1 MHTPVSIEKIFTT
14 CYKKGITFSK
24 NTAMKLVGSRTRL
37 ERLVAEGKIRM
48 ESKGEAQNSKWQL
61 NAGDVLY
68 HAK

>member
-1 MHTPVSIEKIFTT
+1 MGGKTIENICTT

-48 ESKGEAQNSKWQL
+48 ESKGEAQNSKWKL

>member
-1 MHTPVSIEKIFTT
+1 MEGKTIEKICIT

-48 ESKGEAQNSKWQL
+48 ERKGDAQNSKWQL
-61 NAGDVLY
+61 NAGDVLQN
-68 HAK
+68 AK

>member
-1 MHTPVSIEKIFTT
+1 MEGKTIESICTT

-48 ESKGEAQNSKWQL
+48 DRKGEAQNSKWKL

>member
-1 MHTPVSIEKIFTT
+1 MHTPPTIEKICTS
-14 CYKKGITFSK
+14 CYRKGITFSK
-24 NTAMKLVGSRTRL
+24 NTASKLVGSRTRL

-48 ESKGEAQNSKWQL
+48 EMKSEAQNGKWNC

>member
-1 MHTPVSIEKIFTT
+1 MGGKTIESTCTT

-48 ESKGEAQNSKWQL
+48 ERKTNAQNSRWQL
-61 NAGDVLY
+61 NAGDVLF
-68 HAK
+68 HSK

>member
-1 MHTPVSIEKIFTT
+1 MTPLDQICST
-14 CYKKGITFSK
+14 CYRKGITFSK
-24 NTAMKLVGSRTRL
+24 NTAMKLIGSRSKL

-48 ESKGEAQNSKWQL
+48 ESKGDAQNSKWQL